1 MYFHYTSH
9 MLLYS
14 LYLVVVVHVG
24 VEVRHSVEAEHH
36 GGEQVVGVEAIP
48 SCQYGSQYTTVLK
61 DVILP

>member
-1 MYFHYTSH
+1 

-24 VEVRHSVEAEHH
+24 VEVGHSVEAEHH